1 MKKLFKKLAG
11 LMMGLLVVAGLAGIG
26 ANNDAPVKADAASI
40 PASTK
45 FYLTPNSNWKQSNAR
60 YAIYFFGNGDG
71 WVSMTKVAGQTDL
84 YEGVSPAGKS
94 FKNLIFCRMNPN
106 TTANNWDNKWNQTA
120 DLTFNGT
127 SNHYTVKAG
136 TWDKGGGTWSIWPKP
151 EVVETHEVKYY
162 NGEEYVTT
170 KTGSEFEN
178 VTVTSTDPSKSFAGW
193 ATKDGDQYSSGS
205 LLTADITVYA
215 RFVWKYSLCGTV
227 AGGDWN
233 NAVPL
238 YYDEATQSYVSNE
251 IILNAN
257 EEFKIRK
264 DENWDPSYGYNECTS
279 DKSLIDNANGNAK
292 VKTTGTY
299 IITFKGSKWTIAP
312 VVSAQN
318 FAVNYYNDA
327 NGEPIKTV
335 EVAEGG
341 TAALDFVYQENN
353 KFLGWYLDAGLT
365 QACTTAPTVTGDLN
379 LYGKYVPCTDYTIY
393 VKATKALNVYA
404 WNSVN
409 GVGNAEWPGTASTL
423 VAEGIYA
430 YTVQAEFGY
439 DKVIF
444 NDGTGQTADL
454 PLTASVYTV
463 AADWNFTTA
472 PAAQVVAHI
481 ENDSFD
487 LAEVIP
493 ALGLAEGT
501 VTYTATSVGYSLI
514 TLKEGT
520 LVFDSAAHIAKEDK
534 QPALEAYIAGVNTCT
549 DYTNVNAY
557 KALAAG
563 LDTTATVA
571 DVDYDWDGTREG
583 STYVIDSA
591 IAWESDFL
599 VTEDANA
606 EGHFSISADFKAQIG
621 YPNTEE
627 RLYGFVFYWDD
638 ANWITVYAKYVADR
652 PTRMTE
658 VQVVGCV
665 GGHDPA
671 HWTNWNTYW
680 MCDDHHLY
688 GQGIEADPAK
698 GFTLSVEYNNGKFIP
713 SVDGF
718 VNASYDSTGKGGW
731 TSVCDLASR
740 FPSDIWTKECK
751 VGYFVKAGANNL
763 VTVSDIEVSS
773 LDGETVDTVHNYYKV
788 KASTNNVT
796 ITEYVDVQVSIQDKL
811 DYMEVLA
818 AEQAE
823 EETGVNTVT
832 SVNNKSKG
840 ITVMLIVGIV
850 ALTSVAAY
858 YFLGKKRF
866 AR

>member
-11 LMMGLLVVAGLAGIG
+11 LMMGLLVVAGLAGVG
-26 ANNDAPVKADAASI
+26 ANNDAPVKAEAAGAQKWSI
-40 PASTK
+40 IGSV
-45 FYLTPNSNWKQSNAR
+45 LGSNWNKDHALTYNSSTSRYEITAKLNKNEAFKFRLNNAWTYQIGAGGTQFNKTYFSGSN
-60 YAIYFFGNGDG
+60 GNDI
-71 WVSMTKVAGQTDL
+71 VVA
-84 YEGVSPAGKS
+84 K
-94 FKNLIFCRMNPN
+94 
-106 TTANNWDNKWNQTA
+106 TANYLLWIKDDNVQNYTDKSYGWGAEEIVEVVDQTYKVTYLDENNEVYVQKEIGIFEEIDYTFTDKTYSLNKWVLEDGSA
-120 DLTFNGT
+120 IPDKLTG
-127 SNHYTVKAG
+127 
-136 TWDKGGGTWSIWPKP
+136 
-151 EVVETHEVKYY
+151 
-162 NGEEYVTT
+162 
-170 KTGSEFEN
+170 
-178 VTVTSTDPSKSFAGW
+178 
-193 ATKDGDQYSSGS
+193 
-205 LLTADITVYA
+205 DITVKPTKVYT
-215 RFVWKYSLCGTV
+215 WSLCGTV
-227 AGGDWN
+227 SGGNWD

-238 YYDEATQSYVSNE
+238 YYDAESDSFISE
-251 IILNAN
+251 ELILNAN

-264 DENWDPSYGYNECTS
+264 VESWTDSLGMTACSGDKTLVSGSDNVKIKKTS
-279 DKSLIDNANGNAK
+279 
-292 VKTTGTY
+292 TY
-299 IITFKGSKWTIAP
+299 VITLKGSKWTIAEI
-312 VVSAQN
+312 VGEQS
-318 FAVNYYNDA
+318 FIVNYYNDA
-327 NGEPIKTV
+327 NGEPIKTI
-335 EVAEGG
+335 EVYEGG
-341 TAALDFVYQENN
+341 IAPLDFIEQENN

-409 GVGNAEWPGTASTL
+409 SVNNGAWPGVAATL
-423 VAEGIYA
+423 VTEGIYA
-430 YTVQAEFGY
+430 YKVEAEYGF

-454 PLTASVYTV
+454 SLTASVYTV
-463 AADWNFTTA
+463 AEDLKNITTA
-472 PAAQVVAHI
+472 PATQVVAHI

-591 IAWESDFL
+591 NAWESDFL

-638 ANWITVYAKYVADR
+638 ANWITVYAKYHADR
-652 PTRMTE
+652 PTRMLE

-665 GGHDPA
+665 GGHDPE
-671 HWTNWNTYW
+671 HWTRWNTYW

-811 DYMEVLA
+811 DYMEALA